1 MRPLARAGS
10 RSPYRPAQVFKP
22 AALTSADLIAACLER
37 LDLFRLSHQVEA
49 LEDILARVTRA
60 HREVL

>member
-1 MRPLARAGS
+1 VGS
-10 RSPYRPAQVFKP
+10 PSPYRPVQVFEP
-22 AALTSADLIAACLER
+22 AALTSADLIASCLER

-49 LEDILARVTRA
+49 LEDILTRVTRV

>member
-1 MRPLARAGS
+1 VGS
-10 RSPYRPAQVFKP
+10 PSPYRPAPVFKP
-22 AALTSADLIAACLER
+22 AALTTADLITTCLER
-37 LDLFRLSHQVEA
+37 LDLFRLSHQAAA